1 MKTATV
7 FLMSLLILASLCTA
21 EEVKMEKPFKYS
33 CIRFDQKGKVGCEGT
48 ITAKQFH
55 KWFETV
61 PQFMSC
67 PPAVSKDATV
77 FGVLV
82 LTDGDKIL
90 TMPLYAWHG
99 KEYEGEYCLCK
110 SYSFG
115 SSPAFLPPTF
125 MIGPRVDALLDSKGN
140 AVPGIWHLTF
150 GGQTATREGF
160 LEEVKQQLIRVS
172 MDPSE
177 HW

>member
-1 MKTATV
+1 MQLIT
-7 FLMSLLILASLCTA
+7 MLLAALLLASFSIA
-21 EEVKMEKPFKYS
+21 DEVKAEKPFKYS
-33 CIRFDQKGKVGCEGT
+33 CIRFDQQGKVVCEGT

-55 KWFETV
+55 KWFETT
-61 PQFMSC
+61 PKFMSC
-67 PPAVSKDATV
+67 PPGVSKDAKI

-99 KEYEGEYCLCK
+99 KEYEGEYCLCQ

-125 MIGPRVDALLDSKGN
+125 MIRPRFDALLDSKGN
-140 AVPGIWHLTF
+140 VVPGIWHLTF

-172 MDPSE
+172 MDPGE

>member
-1 MKTATV
+1 M
-7 FLMSLLILASLCTA
+7 LLAALLLASFSIA
-21 EEVKMEKPFKYS
+21 DEVKAEKPFKYS
-33 CIRFDQKGKVGCEGT
+33 CIRFDQQGKVVCEGT

-55 KWFETV
+55 KWFETT
-61 PQFMSC
+61 PKFMSC
-67 PPAVSKDATV
+67 PPGVSKDAKI

-99 KEYEGEYCLCK
+99 KEYEGEYCLCQ

-125 MIGPRVDALLDSKGN
+125 MIRPRFDALLDSKGN
-140 AVPGIWHLTF
+140 VVPGIWHLTF

-172 MDPSE
+172 MDPDE
-177 HW
+177 RW